1 MGSVSSS
8 DSHTTTPNA
17 VTLDGKTH
25 NKLIQNDRTRCD
37 ARHEAGGESLGNFKD
52 DKGPAKSKLYD
63 VAGNPHIDPS
73 GGIGASCL
81 EQSKRIDPRR
91 VASWTSE
98 ADDDISLFKRHGG
111 EPSHL
116 GTDKE
121 RPDPRAFGTT
131 LKCFLAVSVF
141 LVLLSVVTN
150 LLAST
155 VALWY
160 MSALG
165 VGELKRSSEPT
176 NTVLNEMLQLSSQP
190 ILVDRQT
197 EQPVAT
203 TAVTFQM
210 NLLNSPGAPFPE
222 PADFDYSTITT
233 LSLTLENESGPSG
246 FTVMG
251 YKYYNSTDLDFYL
264 TVGYTVH
271 FSRAQGVKQ
280 GVLVPGVHIGGDD
293 DARNRRLSSRQLWG
307 APVVVGGGARI
318 ATALG
323 RGIYRAG
330 RSCGRN
336 RNNANDCMDAAD
348 NFIPRSSP
356 PPPRSRFG

>member
-1 MGSVSSS
+1 MKGVTISSS
-8 DSHTTTPNA
+8 DSHTRNA
-17 VTLDGKTH
+17 VALGGKTH
-25 NKLIQNDRTRCD
+25 NELDQNDRTRCN
-37 ARHEAGGESLGNFKD
+37 ARQEAGGESLGNFKD
-52 DKGPAKSKLYD
+52 DKGPAKCKFYD
-63 VAGNPHIDPS
+63 V
-73 GGIGASCL
+73 
-81 EQSKRIDPRR
+81 
-91 VASWTSE
+91 TS
-98 ADDDISLFKRHGG
+98 
-111 EPSHL
+111 
-116 GTDKE
+116 
-121 RPDPRAFGTT
+121 GTT
-131 LKCFLAVSVF
+131 LKRILAIGVF

-150 LLAST
+150 LLAT
-155 VALWY
+155 MVALWY
-160 MSALG
+160 MEALR

-176 NTVLNEMLQLSSQP
+176 NTVLNEMLQVSSQP

-210 NLLNSPGAPFPE
+210 NLLNSPSAPFPE

-271 FSRAQGVKQ
+271 FSRAHGVKQ

-307 APVVVGGGARI
+307 AAMVGSRLNLALAQGMYTSLGFGGTAR
-318 ATALG
+318 
-323 RGIYRAG
+323 
-330 RSCGRN
+330 
-336 RNNANDCMDAAD
+336 AAAQ
-348 NFIPRSSP
+348 RTQRYLARSP
-356 PPPRSRFG
+356 PPPSSRFG

>member
-1 MGSVSSS
+1 M
-8 DSHTTTPNA
+8 
-17 VTLDGKTH
+17 
-25 NKLIQNDRTRCD
+25 
-37 ARHEAGGESLGNFKD
+37 
-52 DKGPAKSKLYD
+52 
-63 VAGNPHIDPS
+63 
-73 GGIGASCL
+73 
-81 EQSKRIDPRR
+81 
-91 VASWTSE
+91 
-98 ADDDISLFKRHGG
+98 
-111 EPSHL
+111 
-116 GTDKE
+116 
-121 RPDPRAFGTT
+121 
-131 LKCFLAVSVF
+131 F

-176 NTVLNEMLQLSSQP
+176 NTVLNEMLQVSSQP

-210 NLLNSPGAPFPE
+210 NLLNSPSAPFPE

-233 LSLTLENESGPSG
+233 LSLTLEDESGPSG

-251 YKYYNSTDLDFYL
+251 YKYYNSTDMDFYL

-271 FSRAQGVKQ
+271 FSRAQGVNQ
-280 GVLVPGVHIGGDD
+280 GVLVPGVHIGGGDD
-293 DARNRRLSSRQLWG
+293 YARNRRLSSRQLWG
-307 APVVVGGGARI
+307 APVVGSRLSRALAQGLYASFTGAPLGYGGALAQR
-318 ATALG
+318 TW
-323 RGIYRAG
+323 
-330 RSCGRN
+330 
-336 RNNANDCMDAAD
+336 NNL
-348 NFIPRSSP
+348 RSP

>member
-1 MGSVSSS
+1 MKGVTIISS
-8 DSHTTTPNA
+8 DSHTRNA
-17 VTLDGKTH
+17 VTLGKKTH
-25 NKLIQNDRTRCD
+25 NELDQNDRTRCN
-37 ARHEAGGESLGNFKD
+37 ARQEAGSESLGNFKD
-52 DKGPAKSKLYD
+52 DKGPAKCKFYD
-63 VAGNPHIDPS
+63 VAS
-73 GGIGASCL
+73 
-81 EQSKRIDPRR
+81 
-91 VASWTSE
+91 
-98 ADDDISLFKRHGG
+98 
-111 EPSHL
+111 
-116 GTDKE
+116 
-121 RPDPRAFGTT
+121 GTT
-131 LKCFLAVSVF
+131 LKRILAVSVF

-150 LLAST
+150 LLAT
-155 VALWY
+155 MVALWY
-160 MSALG
+160 MEALR

-176 NTVLNEMLQLSSQP
+176 NTVLNEMLQVSSQP

-210 NLLNSPGAPFPE
+210 NLLNSPSAPFPE

-233 LSLTLENESGPSG
+233 LSLTLEDESGPSG

-251 YKYYNSTDLDFYL
+251 YKYYNSTDMDFYL

-330 RSCGRN
+330 SYCAPRQGCGITDAWETYRN
-336 RNNANDCMDAAD
+336 IQDAL
-348 NFIPRSSP
+348 PRRSP

>member
-1 MGSVSSS
+1 M
-8 DSHTTTPNA
+8 
-17 VTLDGKTH
+17 
-25 NKLIQNDRTRCD
+25 
-37 ARHEAGGESLGNFKD
+37 
-52 DKGPAKSKLYD
+52 
-63 VAGNPHIDPS
+63 
-73 GGIGASCL
+73 
-81 EQSKRIDPRR
+81 
-91 VASWTSE
+91 
-98 ADDDISLFKRHGG
+98 
-111 EPSHL
+111 
-116 GTDKE
+116 
-121 RPDPRAFGTT
+121 
-131 LKCFLAVSVF
+131 F

-160 MSALG
+160 MEALG

-176 NTVLNEMLQLSSQP
+176 NTVLNEMLQVSSQP

-233 LSLTLENESGPSG
+233 LSLTLEDESGPSG

-251 YKYYNSTDLDFYL
+251 YKYYNSTDMDFYL

-271 FSRAQGVKQ
+271 FSRAQGVNQ
-280 GVLVPGVHIGGDD
+280 GVLVPGVHIGGGDD
-293 DARNRRLSSRQLWG
+293 YARNRRLSSRQLWG
-307 APVVVGGGARI
+307 AVVFPGGSRI

-323 RGIYRAG
+323 QGIYSAARYC
-330 RSCGRN
+330 RRN
-336 RNNANDCMDAAD
+336 IWNALDCWGTAEAARNYL
-348 NFIPRSSP
+348 RSSP
-356 PPPRSRFG
+356 PPPRSRYG

>member
-81 EQSKRIDPRR
+81 EQTKRIDPRR

-98 ADDDISLFKRHGG
+98 ADDDISLFKRQRD

-121 RPDPRAFGTT
+121 RPDPRAFGST

-165 VGELKRSSEPT
+165 VGELKDSSEPT

-233 LSLTLENESGPSG
+233 LSLTLEDESGPSG

-251 YKYYNSTDLDFYL
+251 YKYYNSTDMDFYL

-271 FSRAQGVKQ
+271 FSRAQGVNQ

-307 APVVVGGGARI
+307 APLALLGYHPRV
-318 ATALG
+318 ATAVAQ
-323 RGIYRAG
+323 GIHGYARD
-330 RSCGRN
+330 CTRN
-336 RNNANDCMDAAD
+336 RWRLQNCIDRAT
-348 NFIPRSSP
+348 RSPP

>member
-1 MGSVSSS
+1 MKCVTISSS

-17 VTLDGKTH
+17 VTLGEKTH
-25 NKLIQNDRTRCD
+25 NELDQNDRTRCN
-37 ARHEAGGESLGNFKD
+37 ARQEAGGESLGNFKD
-52 DKGPAKSKLYD
+52 DKGPAKCKFYD
-63 VAGNPHIDPS
+63 VAS
-73 GGIGASCL
+73 
-81 EQSKRIDPRR
+81 
-91 VASWTSE
+91 
-98 ADDDISLFKRHGG
+98 
-111 EPSHL
+111 
-116 GTDKE
+116 
-121 RPDPRAFGTT
+121 GTT
-131 LKCFLAVSVF
+131 LKRILAVSVF

-150 LLAST
+150 LLAT
-155 VALWY
+155 MVALWY
-160 MSALG
+160 MEALR

-210 NLLNSPGAPFPE
+210 NLLNSPSAPFPE

-233 LSLTLENESGPSG
+233 LSLTLEDESGPSG

-251 YKYYNSTDLDFYL
+251 YKYYNSTDMDFYL

-293 DARNRRLSSRQLWG
+293 VDDARNRRLSSRQLWG
-307 APVVVGGGARI
+307 A
-318 ATALG
+318 
-323 RGIYRAG
+323 
-330 RSCGRN
+330 
-336 RNNANDCMDAAD
+336 
-348 NFIPRSSP
+348 SSLNC
-356 PPPRSRFG
+356 

>member
-1 MGSVSSS
+1 MKGVTISSS
-8 DSHTTTPNA
+8 DSHTTTPSA
-17 VTLDGKTH
+17 VALGGKTH
-25 NKLIQNDRTRCD
+25 NELDQNDRTRCN
-37 ARHEAGGESLGNFKD
+37 ARQEAGGESLGNFKD
-52 DKGPAKSKLYD
+52 DKGPAKCKFYD
-63 VAGNPHIDPS
+63 V
-73 GGIGASCL
+73 
-81 EQSKRIDPRR
+81 
-91 VASWTSE
+91 TS
-98 ADDDISLFKRHGG
+98 
-111 EPSHL
+111 
-116 GTDKE
+116 
-121 RPDPRAFGTT
+121 GTT
-131 LKCFLAVSVF
+131 LKRILAIGVF

-150 LLAST
+150 LLAT
-155 VALWY
+155 MVALWY
-160 MSALG
+160 MEALR

-176 NTVLNEMLQLSSQP
+176 NTVLNEMLQVSSQP

-210 NLLNSPGAPFPE
+210 NLLNSPSAPFPE

-271 FSRAQGVKQ
+271 FSRAHGVKQ

-307 APVVVGGGARI
+307 AAMVGSRLNLALAQGMYTSLGFGGTAR
-318 ATALG
+318 
-323 RGIYRAG
+323 
-330 RSCGRN
+330 
-336 RNNANDCMDAAD
+336 AAAQ
-348 NFIPRSSP
+348 RTQRYLARSP
-356 PPPRSRFG
+356 PPPSSRFG

>member
-1 MGSVSSS
+1 ME
-8 DSHTTTPNA
+8 
-17 VTLDGKTH
+17 
-25 NKLIQNDRTRCD
+25 
-37 ARHEAGGESLGNFKD
+37 EAAQA
-52 DKGPAKSKLYD
+52 P
-63 VAGNPHIDPS
+63 PS
-73 GGIGASCL
+73 PPELVIA
-81 EQSKRIDPRR
+81 
-91 VASWTSE
+91 
-98 ADDDISLFKRHGG
+98 H

-121 RPDPRAFGTT
+121 RPDPRASGTT
-131 LKCFLAVSVF
+131 LKRFLAVSVF

-155 VALWY
+155 VALGY
-160 MSALG
+160 MTALG

-210 NLLNSPGAPFPE
+210 NLFNSPGAPFPE

-233 LSLTLENESGPSG
+233 LSLTLEDESGPSG

-251 YKYYNSTDLDFYL
+251 YKYYNSTDMDFYL

-271 FSRAQGVKQ
+271 FSRAQGVNQ

-307 APVVVGGGARI
+307 PVVVQGVARI
-318 ATALG
+318 ATAVG
-323 RGIYRAG
+323 RGIYSAARYCG
-330 RSCGRN
+330 RSI
-336 RNNANDCMDAAD
+336 NNARDCYDRAENYIDRAEAAR
-348 NFIPRSSP
+348 NYFRSSP
-356 PPPRSRFG
+356 PPPRPRYG